1 MLTLALFESF
11 LFPIYGES
19 MVKVVRFVREG
30 TPFTLVVMLLIY
42 FCSCLSSMVSDILFI
57 VVGVM
62 HPYCRGLNL

>member
-1 MLTLALFESF
+1 
-11 LFPIYGES
+11 